1 LCANRCSFYSG
12 LGRSASNARHSLQLP
27 RNGSFAFDL
36 TIIAQNDPD
45 VRRAIDHMSSKS
57 VGQWNF
63 VCRIPKRG
71 GVSPMR
77 PFKVRQEMNMPSTRK
92 RRIKEDVSTLN
103 IPREKWGKFLETFSR
118 RHRRWLVQ
126 LETYDLVTAE
136 KVASQETRLES
147 IELDLEDEKN
157 PRINVIVQIDNKVIK
172 HILFQPSL
180 LVLESSNDGREQSLR
195 IETVNTETTVHFRPP
210 APPSA

>member
-1 LCANRCSFYSG
+1 MHAVFQESWPMEFRVQDPPKG
-12 LGRSASNARHSLQLP
+12 PRVIHMALQ
-27 RNGSFAFDL
+27 
-36 TIIAQNDPD
+36 
-45 VRRAIDHMSSKS
+45 VRR
-57 VGQWNF
+57 
-63 VCRIPKRG
+63 
-71 GVSPMR
+71 
-77 PFKVRQEMNMPSTRK
+77 EMNMSSIKK
-92 RRIKEDVSTLN
+92 RQIKEDISTLD
-103 IPREKWGKFLETFSR
+103 IPRERWGKFLETFSR

-172 HILFQPSL
+172 HILFRPWL
-180 LVLESSNDGREQSLR
+180 LVLSSSGREQSLR
-195 IETVNTETTVHFRPP
+195 IETVNTETTVHVRPP